1 MSQPIKNREAFFDYL
16 EEGLQT
22 YFDNHDRDWG
32 GILHLTVGVKCGK
45 VGGIIKGADA
55 FGASVA
61 TTEGLSSQ
69 RSLPPPR
76 LSYEGF
82 ALDRVKEI
90 LKYVLPQYVSRSEL
104 PLAVDAV
111 IDELTGRTASPVAE
125 EQSAPEPPQEAKPN
139 RKGGRPKKQS
149 KTTKDTTTDE

>member
-16 EEGLQT
+16 EEGLQA
-22 YFDNHDRDWG
+22 YFDNHDREWG

-45 VGGIIKGADA
+45 VGGIIKG
-55 FGASVA
+55 
-61 TTEGLSSQ
+61 EYMLH
-69 RSLPPPR
+69 
-76 LSYEGF
+76 YEGF
-82 ALDRVKEI
+82 ALDRVREI

-125 EQSAPEPPQEAKPN
+125 EQSAPQPPQEAKPK
-139 RKGGRPKKQS
+139 RKGGLPKKQN
-149 KTTKDTTTDE
+149 TKQANTEQQ